1 MNDDALLARITEA
14 TAFDTSGDKIGSVG
28 QVYLDDATGEPT
40 WVTVNTGFFG
50 TSQSFAPLQGHRFDG
65 DDLVLAHSK
74 DVVKDAPRVDADG
87 HISEAEEAEL
97 YRYYEGLRGDHAGV
111 PAAGGVRDH
120 DVRDRDLRDGDV
132 RDRDLRDG
140 DVRDRDHADVRDR
153 DVVDHD
159 RDRLRDGNQSM
170 TASEERLNVGTEQV
184 EAGRARLRKYVTTE
198 EETVTVPV
206 SKERV
211 VVERHAVDGKADAG
225 RIDPNAA
232 DVVEEVTLRE
242 ERPVVSKDTVAVEE
256 VSLGKETVTD
266 NQTVTETVS
275 KEHIDV
281 DGAEGDVRDDGK
293 NRR

>member
-1 MNDDALLARITEA
+1 MNDDALLARLTEA
-14 TAFDTSGDKIGSVG
+14 TAFDPSGDKIGSVG
-28 QVYLDDATGEPT
+28 QVYLDDSTGEPS

-50 TSQSFAPLQGHRFDG
+50 TSQSFAPLEGHRFDG

-97 YRYYEGLRGDHAGV
+97 YRYYEGVRSGDRTGAPLAGT
-111 PAAGGVRDH
+111 GV
-120 DVRDRDLRDGDV
+120 RDGDV
-132 RDRDLRDG
+132 RDRDLRHD
-140 DVRDRDHADVRDR
+140 DVRDR
-153 DVVDHD
+153 DVLD
-159 RDRLRDGNQSM
+159 RDRDAHLTDRDRDRTRTGEQSM

-184 EAGRARLRKYVTTE
+184 ETGRARLRKYVTTE

-225 RIDPNAA
+225 RIDPNA
-232 DVVEEVTLRE
+232 DEVVEEVTLRE
-242 ERPVVSKDTVAVEE
+242 ERPVVSKETVATEE
-256 VSLGKETVTD
+256 VSLGKEKVTE
-266 NQTVTETVS
+266 NQKVTETVS
-275 KEHIDV
+275 KEHIEV
-281 DGAEGDVRDDGK
+281 DGAEGNVRDDRK

>member
-1 MNDDALLARITEA
+1 MKDDALLARISEA
-14 TAFDTSGDKIGSVG
+14 TAFDPSGDKIGSVG

-50 TSQSFAPLQGHRFDG
+50 TSQSFAPLEGHRFDG

-74 DVVKDAPRVDADG
+74 DVVKDAPRVETDG

-97 YRYYEGLRGDHAGV
+97 YRYYEGVRGDRAGAPV
-111 PAAGGVRDH
+111 AGGVRDRDVRDH
-120 DVRDRDLRDGDV
+120 DVRDH
-132 RDRDLRDG
+132 DLRDG

-159 RDRLRDGNQSM
+159 RDGVRDGNQSM

-184 EAGRARLRKYVTTE
+184 ETGRARLRKYVTTE

-211 VVERHAVDGKADAG
+211 VVERHAVDDKADAG
-225 RIDPNAA
+225 RIDPDAA

-242 ERPVVSKDTVAVEE
+242 ERPVVSKETVAVEE

-266 NQTVTETVS
+266 NQEVTETVS

-281 DGAEGDVRDDGK
+281 DGAEGDIRDDRN